1 MSNSGISRGLTAK
14 RSYRRFIA
22 GLATV
27 VVCAFALSS
36 CLNEFLE
43 PEPLNLITHEN
54 YWQSESDARAA
65 LNAAY
70 AHLQQTYKTGFIFW
84 TEARSDNFI
93 GSSTGAYPYQSV
105 CYNNLSASYP
115 CCNWN
120 NWYKMVSVANYGIH
134 FIPGMTSKLSETK
147 QRHLLSEAYFLR
159 AYAYFNMVRIWGDVP
174 LITEPTL
181 AKSEVTKPSRTEM
194 DLVMQ
199 QINRDI
205 DSAVVNVD
213 KNVEELYLYSAGAL
227 YALATDV
234 AMWNQD
240 YDRALNFSQQLIDL
254 KRYSLETA
262 DFTKICNPANTPDN
276 IWTMAWSYSA
286 NGDNSILITYNN
298 SANMVIP
305 TKRIYEKWTEWEE
318 QAGCADLRRLATID
332 SARISGYGAKH
343 CQRHPTQV
351 VRSWKWS
358 PGEFLVHT
366 DYREMPIPL
375 YRYADILLLRAEA
388 CNQMGDMGEAV
399 NLMNQVRRRAGLP
412 DRSVSEFAD
421 TEELEDALLQE
432 RQFELYAEGKRWFD
446 LRRTGRAKD
455 VMNEHFEGY
464 LKTYGG
470 SGYTLFS
477 EDWQFYWPVHRDIIN
492 ENENITQT
500 GKY

>member
-1 MSNSGISRGLTAK
+1 MRQHSFIVGLLLTCMC
-14 RSYRRFIA
+14 S
-22 GLATV
+22 LT
-27 VVCAFALSS
+27 S

-43 PEPLNLITHEN
+43 PDPLNLITHES

-93 GSSTGAYPYQSV
+93 GSSAGAYPYQGV

-134 FIPGMTSKLSETK
+134 FIPGMTGKLAEKK
-147 QRHLLSEAYFLR
+147 QKHLLSEAYFLR
-159 AYAYFNMVRIWGDVP
+159 AYAYYNMVRIWGDVP

-181 AKSEVTKPSRTEM
+181 AKSDVTKPSRTDK

-199 QINRDI
+199 QIIRDI

-213 KNVEELYLYSAGAL
+213 ENVTELYLYSAGAL

-234 AMWNQD
+234 AMWNHD
-240 YDRALNFSQQLIDL
+240 YNKALDFSQRLINL
-254 KRYSLETA
+254 KRYSLDTA
-262 DFTKICNPANTPDN
+262 DFTKICNPANTTDN
-276 IWTMAWSYSA
+276 IWTLAWNYSA
-286 NGDNSILITYNN
+286 NGDNSILVTYNS

-305 TKRIYEKWTEWEE
+305 TKRIYEKWTEWED
-318 QAGCADLRRLATID
+318 QAGCVDLRRLATID
-332 SARISGYGAKH
+332 SMRISGYGPKH

-358 PGEFLVHT
+358 PGEFLIQT

-375 YRYADILLLRAEA
+375 YRYADVLLMRAEA
-388 CNQMGDMGEAV
+388 CNQLGDMSEAV
-399 NLMNQVRRRAGLP
+399 DLMNQVRRRAGLP
-412 DRSVSEFAD
+412 NRNVAEFAS
-421 TEELEDALLQE
+421 TTALEDALLQE
-432 RQFELYAEGKRWFD
+432 RQFELFEEGKRWFD
-446 LRRTGRAKD
+446 LLRTGRAKD

-464 LKTYGG
+464 IKAYSG

-492 ENENITQT
+492 ENENIKQT
-500 GKY
+500 GNY